1 MKPTS
6 GTVVLHVPQLRS
18 PSKMQLAFQ
27 VKEQGRFLFFCFNV
41 SDFLHMDSSEEI
53 RLLILKDD
61 FKKY

>member
-1 MKPTS
+1 
-6 GTVVLHVPQLRS
+6 
-18 PSKMQLAFQ
+18 MQLAFQ